1 MNKNNCFFYYC
12 IFYGILAVICLI
24 GIKQLYIF
32 FFIFLALCVLYAYLT
47 YKHRN
52 DKPHPIVQKII
63 DKRNEKKRAK
73 GKTVNGTPKTHEQI
87 KKKYKAR
94 LAEIN
99 EEFDFDYDKEE
110 EQQENADN
118 E

>member
-1 MNKNNCFFYYC
+1 MNKNKSYFYHC
-12 IFYGILAVICLI
+12 IFYGVLAVICLI

-32 FFIFLALCVLYAYLT
+32 FFIFLALCALYAYLT

-52 DKPHPIVQKII
+52 DKPHPIIQKII

-73 GKTVNGTPKTHEQI
+73 GKTDNGRPKTDKQLKAE
-87 KKKYKAR
+87 YKAR
-94 LAEIN
+94 LAEID
-99 EEFDFDYDKEE
+99 EDFDFDYDKE